1 MSISAKLVRS
11 KSTDEGTSGTLTVTN
26 GNSTITLKTLELPW
40 KENKSQVSCIPT
52 GTYTC
57 KITNSPK
64 FGKVYNVQNVKDR
77 SNILIHAGN
86 VAGDTSKGYKS
97 DVLGCI
103 LVGLKDGELDNQ
115 TGVLN
120 SRQALATLDAFT
132 GGQPL
137 ELTIV

>member
-26 GNSTITLKTLELPW
+26 GNSAITLKTLELPW

-64 FGKVYNVQNVKDR
+64 FGKVYNVQNVEGR

>member
-1 MSISAKLVRS
+1 MGISATLVRS
-11 KSTDEGTSGTLTVTN
+11 KSTDEGTFGTITIKN
-26 GNSTITLKTLELPW
+26 GSSEITLKTLELPW
-40 KENKSQVSCIPT
+40 KENKTQVSCIPT
-52 GTYTC
+52 GSYTC

-103 LVGLKDGELDNQ
+103 LVGLNNGELDNQ
-115 TGVLN
+115 KGVLN
-120 SRQALATLDAFT
+120 SKQALATLDAFT
-132 GGQPL
+132 GGKPL